1 MDPYSAVS
9 PTTLGSHKLL
19 PPGEVSKSP
28 HLSGEG
34 SHPQRKPRG
43 QVQVL
48 SPSAAPPPPAPQL

>member
-19 PPGEVSKSP
+19 PPGEVLKSP

-48 SPSAAPPPPAPQL
+48 SPSAPLPAPQL